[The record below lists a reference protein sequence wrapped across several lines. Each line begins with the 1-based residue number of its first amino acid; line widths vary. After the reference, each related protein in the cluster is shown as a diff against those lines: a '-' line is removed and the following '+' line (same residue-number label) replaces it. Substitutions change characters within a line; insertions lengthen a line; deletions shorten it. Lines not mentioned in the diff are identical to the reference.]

1 MWALGCVLHV
11 LLCGAHP
18 FQDATLQS
26 GQWSLPASLSQQ
38 DRPLVAML
46 CDMLQRLP
54 AQRPTSTQAMR
65 FARLVRDHRD
75 RAAALTNQALAPE
88 AAAPQPIARAAA
100 APGAAAGGGA
110 GSGSVLRGAKKA
122 LFKFEKT

>member
-1 MWALGCVLHV
+1 VDVWALGCVLHV

-54 AQRPTSTQAMR
+54 TQRPTSTQAMR
-65 FARLVRDHRD
+65 FARLVRD
-75 RAAALTNQALAPE
+75 
-88 AAAPQPIARAAA
+88 
-100 APGAAAGGGA
+100 
-110 GSGSVLRGAKKA
+110 
-122 LFKFEKT
+122 

>member
-54 AQRPTSTQAMR
+54 TQRPTSTQAMR
-65 FARLVRDHRD
+65 FARLVRDDRG

-88 AAAPQPIARAAA
+88 AVGAPQPQ
-100 APGAAAGGGA
+100 PQPPPP
-110 GSGSVLRGAKKA
+110 
-122 LFKFEKT
+122 